1 MMMEAIE
8 FTGKIEG
15 GTIKLPDE
23 LGAYDNAQ
31 ALVILLLDEP
41 VDLSAK
47 KERLRRVFQAMEKVT
62 MFSKIKDPVQW
73 QKNIRDEWD

>member
-1 MMMEAIE
+1 MMGAVE

-23 LGAYDNAQ
+23 LGTYDNAQ
-31 ALVILLLDEP
+31 ARVILLLDEP

-47 KERLRRVFQAMEKVT
+47 KERLRRVFARRLST
-62 MFSKIKDPVQW
+62 GFTTAA
-73 QKNIRDEWD
+73 RTA